1 MTESIFNS
9 TFEMELR
16 ILLLMSAAKKKAFS
30 VERIISMDFIICYAE
45 FFQLPYLNPQGD
57 NQYMFS
63 ELASR
68 RERIREAVKELV
80 LQGFL
85 NVGLD
90 NGYVFSITDTGNKYI
105 KKLESEYAVQYRTIA
120 GAAIKRFK
128 DHSDLQL
135 DYMINESAVKAV
147 RGGGHVLHKEV

>member
-1 MTESIFNS
+1 MTESVFNS

-30 VERIISMDFIICYAE
+30 VERIVSVDFIVCYAGY
-45 FFQLPYLNPQGD
+45 FQLPYLNPQGD

-68 RERIREAVKELV
+68 RERIQEAVKSLV
-80 LQGFL
+80 VQGLL

-90 NGYVFSITDTGNKYI
+90 NGYVFSITDTGSKYI
-105 KKLESEYAVQYRTIA
+105 RKLKSEYAVQYKTIA
-120 GAAIKRFK
+120 VDAIKRFK
-128 DHSDLQL
+128 DYSDLQL
-135 DYMINESAVKAV
+135 DRMINDSAVKSV
-147 RGGGHVLHKEV
+147 RGGQ